1 MGLTSSGCRD
11 GAATTRTGTG
21 STRTAPACASPP
33 EILASMAETVAFGMK
48 TRVLATRSASPRPRN
63 STTCSTNYSRGE
75 ERSLSQLKSG
85 MVQQGHVVNSLTGL
99 TARPTSA
106 WVTRTSRE
114 PSACTEE
121 AGMGTPRGTST
132 AVPSTAVLSTEAGTD
147 PDMKAAGTLNNF
159 TYVKC

>member
-21 STRTAPACASPP
+21 WTRTAPACASPP

-48 TRVLATRSASPRPRN
+48 TRVLATRSASPRQRN
-63 STTCSTNYSRGE
+63 STTCSTNYSRGA

-85 MVQQGHVVNSLTGL
+85 MVQQGHVVNSLT
-99 TARPTSA
+99 ARPTSA
-106 WVTRTSRE
+106 WETRTSRE
-114 PSACTEE
+114 PLACTEE

-132 AVPSTAVLSTEAGTD
+132 AVPSTEAGTD